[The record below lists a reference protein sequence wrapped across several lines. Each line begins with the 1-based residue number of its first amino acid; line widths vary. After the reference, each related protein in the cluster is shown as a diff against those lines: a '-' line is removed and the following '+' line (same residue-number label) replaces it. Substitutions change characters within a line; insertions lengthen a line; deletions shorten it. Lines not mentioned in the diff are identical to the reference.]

1 MSKDNRIQSLQI
13 GLNILEI
20 IAAQNEPLK
29 FTEIQNLTSMTKS
42 NLYKYLSTLHDFGY
56 IQRNPDNTYSLGH
69 KLIQLGNIA
78 QDRSPLLETIIPHL
92 RNISDHTGLTA
103 LLALPTENGPL
114 VSYISSA
121 TYGINIGAQIGTNLP
136 LYSSTGIVFASFENP
151 LLKNWIEEEFSKVDE
166 NEKEAI
172 MKELEETKNNFYT
185 SKIEPLVTH
194 VSSFSVPILN
204 FNEELLGAI
213 TVVGYTE
220 IVPSE
225 HTHPISQMVINICK
239 EVSTFYGYTES
250 LKQK

>member
-20 IAAQNEPLK
+20 IAAQKEPLR
-29 FTEIQNLTSMTKS
+29 FTEIQSLTSMTKS
-42 NLYKYLSTLHDFGY
+42 NLYKYLSTLNDFGY

-69 KLIQLGNIA
+69 KLIKLGNVA
-78 QDRSPLLETIIPHL
+78 QERSPLVEVIIPHL
-92 RNISDHTGLTA
+92 KNISDHTGLTA

-136 LYSSTGIVFASFENP
+136 LNSSTGIVFAAFRNP
-151 LLKNWIEEEFSKVDE
+151 LLRNWM
-166 NEKEAI
+166 EKELSHVNQREEI
-172 MKELEETKNNFYT
+172 LKELDKTKNSFYA

-204 FNEELLGAI
+204 YDEELLGAI
-213 TVVGYTE
+213 TIVGYTE
-220 IVPSE
+220 TVP
-225 HTHPISQMVINICK
+225 TDPFHPISQLVINICK
-239 EVSTFYGYTES
+239 DISAFYGYAE
-250 LKQK
+250 Q

>member
-78 QDRSPLLETIIPHL
+78 QDRSPLVETIIPHL

-121 TYGINIGAQIGTNLP
+121 TYGINIWGSNRHKLTFVFIDR
-136 LYSSTGIVFASFENP
+136 YS
-151 LLKNWIEEEFSKVDE
+151 
-166 NEKEAI
+166 
-172 MKELEETKNNFYT
+172 
-185 SKIEPLVTH
+185 
-194 VSSFSVPILN
+194 
-204 FNEELLGAI
+204 
-213 TVVGYTE
+213 
-220 IVPSE
+220 
-225 HTHPISQMVINICK
+225 ICI
-239 EVSTFYGYTES
+239 F
-250 LKQK
+250 